1 MTETI
6 FEIKRFAVHEGDG
19 IRTTVFFGGAVPFG
33 ACGATIPKGH
43 PVRPKPPFT
52 SINASNATNAKVA
65 RYHLSHAQ
73 IGFFNLIAWLIRS
86 VVMCFCITLTTLF
99 VCVK

>member
-1 MTETI
+1 MTEAI
-6 FEIKRFAVHEGDG
+6 FEIKRFAVHDGDG
-19 IRTTVFFGGAVPFG
+19 IRTTVLLGGAVPFG
-33 ACGATIPKGH
+33 ACGATIPKGY

-52 SINASNATNAKVA
+52 SINASVAANAKVA
-65 RYHLSHAQ
+65 LDQLRCTQ

-99 VCVK
+99 VC